1 MEGGP
6 CVLSPSAETREP
18 FAKPL
23 VQDSQF
29 REGEEQ
35 GLQAKADCPGSLYQE
50 ILKWCLHFVKPL
62 C

>member
-1 MEGGP
+1 M
-6 CVLSPSAETREP
+6 LSPSAETREP